1 MILEFIKEYW
11 GFTFFLIGLI
21 YHALW
26 SYFRI
31 GDHATRIAKLEAQNE
46 TSEKAINEV
55 RNIITGMDAK
65 LDILI
70 NDYKKRK

>member
-31 GDHATRIAKLEAQNE
+31 GDHATRITRLEMQNE
-46 TSEKAINEV
+46 QSEKTINDLKNLV
-55 RNIITGMDAK
+55 TGIDAK
-65 LDILI
+65 LDLLL
-70 NDYKKRK
+70 DGYKRKK